1 MLWFHKKKQEKLPE
15 DTVIDEDTGMT
26 AGELNHILAE
36 IFEPEL
42 QRQWEIKAERYRKI
56 IAFLM
61 LAAMFFTFLSAG
73 TLNSPWNSVIW
84 DMVVFCSVLSGILF
98 SSLYKQTK
106 QIIHY
111 LNFFFILHIIETVLE
126 VYKVL
131 IAPKIPPIPFEVILF
146 IKILQLLLIGT
157 YMYKFLWELIHM
169 AGSDD
174 PFDDSL
180 Y

>member
-61 LAAMFFTFLSAG
+61 LAAMFFTFLSVG

-84 DMVVFCSVLSGILF
+84 DMLSFVPSYREFHFLF
-98 SSLYKQTK
+98 P
-106 QIIHY
+106 
-111 LNFFFILHIIETVLE
+111 V
-126 VYKVL
+126 
-131 IAPKIPPIPFEVILF
+131 
-146 IKILQLLLIGT
+146 
-157 YMYKFLWELIHM
+157 
-169 AGSDD
+169 
-174 PFDDSL
+174 
-180 Y
+180 